1 MAIDLTV
8 TLNPSIDGLSL
19 PPFSSGRLQVF
30 QTTEGGGNPGLL
42 NVTTSEVTVSFGSVT
57 PGLVLLYNLDE
68 TNFVEVGF
76 ATGVYPLR
84 LPPRLASNSKAAPA
98 VFTRQ
103 SGSLFLKADTATC
116 KVLVLGY
123 DG

>member
-1 MAIDLTV
+1 MIDLTI

-30 QTTEGGGNPGLL
+30 QTAEGGGNPGIID
-42 NVTTSEVTVSFGSVT
+42 VTTSEVTVSFGSVT
-57 PGLVLLYNLDE
+57 PGLIVLYNLDD
-68 TNFVEVGF
+68 TNFVEMGF
-76 ATGVYPLR
+76 ATGVYPLQ
-84 LPPRLASNSKAAPA
+84 LPPRLATNSKAAPA
-98 VFTRQ
+98 AFTRQ

-123 DG
+123 DA

>member
-1 MAIDLTV
+1 MIDLTI

-19 PPFSSGRLQVF
+19 PPFSSGRLQIT
-30 QTTEGGGNPGLL
+30 QTAEGGGNPGIID
-42 NVTTSEVTVSFGSVT
+42 VTTSEVTVSFGSVT
-57 PGLVLLYNLDE
+57 PGLILVYNLDD
-68 TNFVEVGF
+68 TNFVEMGF
-76 ATGVYPLR
+76 ATGVYPLQ
-84 LPPRLASNSKAAPA
+84 LPPRLAAASKAAPA

-123 DG
+123 DA

>member
-1 MAIDLTV
+1 MIDLTI

-30 QTTEGGGNPGLL
+30 QTAEGGGNPGIID
-42 NVTTSEVTVSFGSVT
+42 VTTSEVTVSFGSVT
-57 PGLVLLYNLDE
+57 PGLIVLYNLDD
-68 TNFVEVGF
+68 TNFVEMGF
-76 ATGVYPLR
+76 ATGVYPLQ
-84 LPPRLASNSKAAPA
+84 LPPRLASSSKAAPA

-123 DG
+123 DA

>member
-1 MAIDLTV
+1 MIDLTI

-19 PPFSSGRLQVF
+19 PPFSSGRLQIT
-30 QTTEGGGNPGLL
+30 QTAEGGGNPGIID
-42 NVTTSEVTVSFGSVT
+42 VTTSEVTVSFGSVT
-57 PGLVLLYNLDE
+57 PGLILVYNLDD
-68 TNFVEVGF
+68 TNFVEMGF
-76 ATGVYPLR
+76 ATGVYPLQ

-123 DG
+123 DA

>member
-1 MAIDLTV
+1 MIDLTI

-30 QTTEGGGNPGLL
+30 QTNEGGGNPGIID
-42 NVTTSEVTVSFGSVT
+42 VTTSEVTVSFGSVT
-57 PGLVLLYNLDE
+57 PGLIVLYNLDD
-68 TNFVEVGF
+68 TNFVEMGF
-76 ATGVYPLR
+76 ATGVYPLQ
-84 LPPRLASNSKAAPA
+84 LPPRLATNSKAAPA

-123 DG
+123 DA

>member
-1 MAIDLTV
+1 MIDLTI

-19 PPFSSGRLQVF
+19 PPFSSGRLQIT
-30 QTTEGGGNPGLL
+30 QTAEGGGNPGIID
-42 NVTTSEVTVSFGSVT
+42 VTTSEVTVSFGSVT
-57 PGLVLLYNLDE
+57 PGLILVYNLDD
-68 TNFVEVGF
+68 TNFVEMGF

-84 LPPRLASNSKAAPA
+84 LPPRLATNSKAAPA

-103 SGSLFLKADTATC
+103 SGTLYLKADTATC

-123 DG
+123 DA

>member
-1 MAIDLTV
+1 MIDLTI

-30 QTTEGGGNPGLL
+30 QTNEGGGNPGIID
-42 NVTTSEVTVSFGSVT
+42 VTTSEVTVSFGSVT
-57 PGLVLLYNLDE
+57 PGLIVLYNLDD
-68 TNFVEVGF
+68 TNFVEMGF
-76 ATGVYPLR
+76 ATGVYPLQ
-84 LPPRLASNSKAAPA
+84 LPPRLATNSKAAPA
-98 VFTRQ
+98 AFTRQ

-123 DG
+123 DA

>member
-1 MAIDLTV
+1 MIDLTI

-30 QTTEGGGNPGLL
+30 QTNEGGGNPGIID
-42 NVTTSEVTVSFGSVT
+42 VTTSEVTVSFGSVT
-57 PGLVLLYNLDE
+57 PGLIVLYNLDD
-68 TNFVEVGF
+68 TNFVEMGF
-76 ATGVYPLR
+76 ATGVYPLQ
-84 LPPRLASNSKAAPA
+84 LPARLATNSKAAPA

-123 DG
+123 DA